1 MSVEDIR
8 DDVDLNRTTIRKIR
22 ARLWAILRAR
32 NQERFVGA
40 GNLLG
45 ASGNVVEV
53 DESRFKRHAN
63 VGRLLRA
70 GWFFG
75 LTERLTED

>member
-1 MSVEDIR
+1 M
-8 DDVDLNRTTIRKIR
+8 
-22 ARLWAILRAR
+22 
-32 NQERFVGA
+32 
-40 GNLLG
+40 GNSLHPQPE
-45 ASGNVVEV
+45 AVFWSWESSWNVVEA

-75 LTERLTED
+75 LAKRLTED